1 MGDLRD
7 PESSD
12 HLNTPAESW
21 PDWTDEYRWELGP
34 EPSEADAQ
42 WAAEQLN
49 DDEPMP
55 DDAIDRL
62 AGEVEAQDR
71 IENGHLL

>member
-1 MGDLRD
+1 VGTIPDKSRYRSAAD
-7 PESSD
+7 WPSSPEID
-12 HLNTPAESW
+12 GFV
-21 PDWTDEYRWELGP
+21 WELGP
-34 EPSEADAQ
+34 EPSEAGAQ
-42 WAAEQLN
+42 WAAEHLN